1 MMKVNYY
8 KVVLAELEGN
18 GIALIPC
25 NDKAFNTQEA
35 ALTAAEEMAN
45 KDGKNYLVMKLEAKS
60 TSKTGWFIA
69 GAVSA
74 VAVIAAGVAFGIK
87 LVKTKKN

>member
-1 MMKVNYY
+1 MKVNYY
-8 KVVLAELEGN
+8 KVVLAEIENN

-25 NDKAFNTQEA
+25 NDKAYSTQEA
-35 ALTAAEEMAN
+35 AFAAAEEKSN
-45 KDGKNYLVMKLEAKS
+45 VDGKNYLVLKLEAKS
-60 TSKTGWFIA
+60 THKTGWFIA

-87 LVKTKKN
+87 LVKTKRK